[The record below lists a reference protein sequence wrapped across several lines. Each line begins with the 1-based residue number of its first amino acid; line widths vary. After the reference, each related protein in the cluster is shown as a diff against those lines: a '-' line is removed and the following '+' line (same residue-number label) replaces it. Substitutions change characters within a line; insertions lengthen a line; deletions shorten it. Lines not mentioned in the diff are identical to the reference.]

1 MVFYPEGDWYRSY
14 LEKYEENVFKKFKED
29 IMSGQPM
36 DYIYDYKKHYDDML
50 ASGMFFEWNP
60 DMCGIWET
68 DKDKWIEK
76 YGYGVEAEELN
87 VQEPMPNYKADLEH
101 IIKRLEHIIEA
112 LDRAVESGNDLHLGI
127 VIGQT
132 LIQLKDIARN

>member
-1 MVFYPEGDWYRSY
+1 MNFG
-14 LEKYEENVFKKFKED
+14 
-29 IMSGQPM
+29 
-36 DYIYDYKKHYDDML
+36 YIFNYKKHYDKML

-60 DMCGIWET
+60 ELSGDWES
-68 DKDKWIEK
+68 DRRKWIDKW
-76 YGYGVEAEELN
+76 GNGVKAEELE
-87 VQEPMPNYKADLEH
+87 VDTQEQYPEECPDLPELNYQADLEH
-101 IIKRLEHIIEA
+101 IVKRLEHIIEA

>member
-1 MVFYPEGDWYRSY
+1 M
-14 LEKYEENVFKKFKED
+14 KYEENVFKKFEED
-29 IMSGQPM
+29 IMRGKFTQDLIPKN
-36 DYIYDYKKHYDDML
+36 YIFDYKKHYDDML

-68 DKDKWIEK
+68 DRDKWIEK
-76 YGYGVEAEELN
+76 YGNGVEAEELN
-87 VQEPMPNYKADLEH
+87 VQEPMPNYQADLEH
-101 IIKRLEHIIEA
+101 IVKRLEHIIEA

>member
-1 MVFYPEGDWYRSY
+1 MVFYPKGEWYRSY
-14 LEKYEENVFKKFKED
+14 LEKYEEKVFNKFKED
-29 IMSGQPM
+29 IMAG
-36 DYIYDYKKHYDDML
+36 ITEANNLDYKKHYDDML
-50 ASGMFFEWNP
+50 GTGMFFEWNP

-68 DKDKWIEK
+68 DKDKWIDK
-76 YGYGVEAEELN
+76 YGNGVEAEELN
-87 VQEPMPNYKADLEH
+87 VQEPIPNYQADLEH

-112 LDRAVESGNDLHLGI
+112 LDRAIEGGNDLHLGI

>member
-1 MVFYPEGDWYRSY
+1 MIINY
-14 LEKYEENVFKKFKED
+14 KE
-29 IMSGQPM
+29 
-36 DYIYDYKKHYDDML
+36 HYNEML

-68 DKDKWIEK
+68 DRDKWIEK
-76 YGYGVEAEELN
+76 YANSVVGWEVKLKN
-87 VQEPMPNYKADLEH
+87 NDHKADLEH
-101 IIKRLEHIIEA
+101 IIKRLEYIIEA
-112 LDRAVESGNDLHLGI
+112 LDRAVEGGNDLHLGI

>member
-1 MVFYPEGDWYRSY
+1 
-14 LEKYEENVFKKFKED
+14 
-29 IMSGQPM
+29 
-36 DYIYDYKKHYDDML
+36 ML

-60 DMCGIWET
+60 AMCGIWDT
-68 DKDKWIEK
+68 DKEDWISK
-76 YGYGVEAEELN
+76 YGASVEKKL
-87 VQEPMPNYKADLEH
+87 EPIDYKGDLEH

-112 LDRAVESGNDLHLGI
+112 LDRAVEGGNDLHLGI

>member
-1 MVFYPEGDWYRSY
+1 MQ
-14 LEKYEENVFKKFKED
+14 
-29 IMSGQPM
+29 I
-36 DYIYDYKKHYDDML
+36 DYKKEYDDML
-50 ASGMFFEWNP
+50 ATGMFFEWNP

-68 DKDKWIEK
+68 DKEKWIKQYADACEIFDNAPDHK
-76 YGYGVEAEELN
+76 
-87 VQEPMPNYKADLEH
+87 KDLEN

-112 LDRAVESGNDLHLGI
+112 LDRAVEGGNDLHLGI

>member
-1 MVFYPEGDWYRSY
+1 MIINY
-14 LEKYEENVFKKFKED
+14 KE
-29 IMSGQPM
+29 
-36 DYIYDYKKHYDDML
+36 HYNEML

-68 DKDKWIEK
+68 DRDKWIEK
-76 YGYGVEAEELN
+76 YANAVIGWEAKLKTADHK
-87 VQEPMPNYKADLEH
+87 QDLEH